1 MHEYDVGSNDN
12 DDDIHVTADLLYE
25 LASSSRLAIL
35 YELSK
40 GRELRLG
47 DVARALNLT
56 MQETHRNMVR
66 LVDAGLVTKNTNG
79 RFMLTEYGMLSARQL
94 DYFRFIAKH
103 RDLLRSYTLTKVP
116 SVFINRL
123 NELVNCR
130 VVHGVSVVLE
140 KLKAL
145 EARAEEYLYIIVA
158 QAWYEEGNILIDRLS
173 NGINIRMILTNST
186 IVPKE
191 IIDSGIP
198 KTRRGFELKGVLQTR
213 IVKGVGAAIYVSER
227 QAGLMLPNL
236 SGIFDMNML
245 FLSDDKYF
253 HTWCSDLFIH
263 YWNSADEAKGVERI
277 VKVVE

>member
-191 IIDSGIP
+191 IIGC
-198 KTRRGFELKGVLQTR
+198 
-213 IVKGVGAAIYVSER
+213 
-227 QAGLMLPNL
+227 
-236 SGIFDMNML
+236 
-245 FLSDDKYF
+245 
-253 HTWCSDLFIH
+253 WCCYICIGETGRAYATKPIWH
-263 YWNSADEAKGVERI
+263 I
-277 VKVVE
+277 

>member
-1 MHEYDVGSNDN
+1 MQDDN
-12 DDDIHVTADLLYE
+12 NYEDIHATTDLLFE
-25 LASSSRLAIL
+25 LANTSRYAIL
-35 YELSK
+35 YELSRK
-40 GRELRLG
+40 GEVRLG
-47 DVARALNLT
+47 EVAKALNLT
-56 MQETHRNMVR
+56 MQEAHRNMAR
-66 LVDAGLVTKNTNG
+66 LVDAGLVAKNTNG
-79 RFMLTEYGMLSARQL
+79 RFMLTEYGMLTARQL

-103 RDLLRSYTLTKVP
+103 RDLLRSYTLTRVP
-116 SVFINRL
+116 SVFMNRL

-158 QAWYEEGNILIDRLS
+158 QAWYEEGNILIERLS

-191 IIDSGIP
+191 IIDSDIP
-198 KTRRGFELKGVLQTR
+198 KTMRRFELNGVLQTR
-213 IVKGVGAAIYVSER
+213 IVEGVGAAIYVSER

-245 FLSDDKYF
+245 FLSEDKYF